1 MPVEIEN
8 LILPDT
14 LQSSERQLSN
24 ANWFLAIIS
33 KEDAQLAI
41 LVKEQMRKLAI
52 AHEVQRDLAGNFY
65 TKNVR
70 PIYDNPLTKAYQRT
84 DAFWRS

>member
-33 KEDAQLAI
+33 KEDGQLVI
-41 LVKEQMRKLAI
+41 LVKEQTRKLAI
-52 AHEVQRDLAGNFY
+52 AHEVQPDLAGNFY
-65 TKNVR
+65 TKNVQ
-70 PIYDNPLTKAYQRT
+70 PIYDHPLTRAYQTT
-84 DAFWRS
+84 DAFW

>member
-14 LQSSERQLSN
+14 LQRQLSN

-33 KEDAQLAI
+33 KEDGQLAI
-41 LVKEQMRKLAI
+41 LVKEQTRKLAV
-52 AHEVQRDLAGNFY
+52 AHEAQRDLTGNFY
-65 TKNVR
+65 TKIVR
-70 PIYDNPLTKAYQRT
+70 PIYDNPLTRAYQRRN
-84 DAFWRS
+84 AFWHS

>member
-33 KEDAQLAI
+33 KEDGQLAI
-41 LVKEQMRKLAI
+41 LVKEQTRKLAR
-52 AHEVQRDLAGNFY
+52 AHEVQPDLAGNFY

-70 PIYDNPLTKAYQRT
+70 PIYDHPLTRAYQTT
-84 DAFWRS
+84 DAFW

>member
-33 KEDAQLAI
+33 KEDGQLAI
-41 LVKEQMRKLAI
+41 LVKEQTRKLAI
-52 AHEVQRDLAGNFY
+52 AHEVQPDLAGNF
-65 TKNVR
+65 
-70 PIYDNPLTKAYQRT
+70 
-84 DAFWRS
+84 

>member
-8 LILPDT
+8 LILLDT

-33 KEDAQLAI
+33 KEDRQLAI
-41 LVKEQMRKLAI
+41 LVKEQTRKLAI
-52 AHEVQRDLAGNFY
+52 AHEVQRDLASNFY

-70 PIYDNPLTKAYQRT
+70 PIYDNPLTRAYQRT